1 MENNILI
8 YTTKDGNIDVK
19 LEQETVWLNVEEIA
33 KLFNRDRTTI
43 LRHIKHIFEEN
54 ELDKDSTCAFFA
66 QVQKE
71 GSRDIKRQIP
81 YYNLDVILSVGYRVS
96 SQVATQFR
104 RWATNVLHKYIIDG
118 YVLNERLLKEKV
130 EKLNLLQNA
139 FNLLNR
145 SITNQA
151 ENLDEAQ
158 QISKLMSDFSVGL
171 NLLDDFDN
179 QRLDNKGN
187 TKKEAVYISVDEF
200 LDVIQKMKTE
210 FTSEIF
216 GNPKDDS
223 FSSSVNQIYQTFD
236 GKDCYPSIEEKAVNL
251 LYFIVKNHSFSDGN
265 KRIGANCFLYFLKK
279 NNLLYKADKPI
290 IDNATLAT
298 ITLLIAES
306 KPEEKET
313 VKQIAISILN
323 RV

>member
-19 LEQETVWLNVEEIA
+19 LEQETVWLNVEKIA
-33 KLFNRDRTTI
+33 ELYGKDRSNI
-43 LRHIKHIFEEN
+43 QRHIKHIYEEE

-71 GSRDIKRQIP
+71 GSRNITRQIP

-96 SQVATQFR
+96 SKTATQFR
-104 RWATNVLHKYIIDG
+104 KWATSVLHKYIVDG
-118 YVLNERLLKEKV
+118 YTLNERLLKEKV
-130 EKLNLLQNA
+130 EKLSLLQNA

-279 NNLLYKADKPI
+279 NNLLYKANKPI

>member
-19 LEQETVWLNVEEIA
+19 LEQETVWLNVEKIA
-33 KLFNRDRTTI
+33 ELYGKDRSNI
-43 LRHIKHIFEEN
+43 QRHIKHIYEED

-71 GSRDIKRQIP
+71 GSRNITRQIP

-96 SQVATQFR
+96 SKTATQFR
-104 RWATNVLHKYIIDG
+104 KWATSVLHKYIVDG
-118 YVLNERLLKEKV
+118 YTLNERLLKEKV
-130 EKLNLLQNA
+130 EKLSLLQNA

-187 TKKEAVYISVDEF
+187 TKKEAVYISVSEF

>member
-19 LEQETVWLNVEEIA
+19 LEQETVWLTQKQMS
-33 KLFNRDRTTI
+33 KLFDTTPQNI
-43 LRHIKHIFEEN
+43 TIHIQNIYKEQ
-54 ELDKDSTCAFFA
+54 ELSKDSTCKDFL
-66 QVQKE
+66 QVQTE
-71 GSRDIKRQIP
+71 GKRQISRSMTF
-81 YYNLDVILSVGYRVS
+81 YNLDMIISVGYRVNS
-96 SQVATQFR
+96 KQGIQFR
-104 RWATNVLHKYIIDG
+104 KWATSKLKEYLVQG
-118 YVLNERLLKEKV
+118 YTLNERLLKEKV
-130 EKLNLLQNA
+130 EKLSLLQNA

-200 LDVIQKMKTE
+200 LDVIQKIKTE

>member
-19 LEQETVWLNVEEIA
+19 LEQETVWLTQKQMS
-33 KLFNRDRTTI
+33 KLFDTTPQNI
-43 LRHIKHIFEEN
+43 TIHIQNIYKEQ
-54 ELDKDSTCAFFA
+54 ELSKDSTCKDFL
-66 QVQKE
+66 QVQTE
-71 GSRDIKRQIP
+71 GKRQISRSMTF
-81 YYNLDVILSVGYRVS
+81 YNLDMIISVGYRVNS
-96 SQVATQFR
+96 KQGIQFR
-104 RWATNVLHKYIIDG
+104 KWATKRLKEYLVQG
-118 YVLNERLLKEKV
+118 YTLNERLLKEKV

-187 TKKEAVYISVDEF
+187 TKKEAVYISVSEF

-313 VKQIAISILN
+313 VKQIVISILN

>member
-1 MENNILI
+1 MENNIVI

-19 LEQETVWLNVEEIA
+19 LEQETVWLTQKQMS
-33 KLFNRDRTTI
+33 KLFDTTPQNI
-43 LRHIKHIFEEN
+43 TIHIQNIYKEQ
-54 ELDKDSTCAFFA
+54 ELSKDSTCKDFL
-66 QVQKE
+66 QVQTE
-71 GSRDIKRQIP
+71 GKRQISRSMTF
-81 YYNLDVILSVGYRVS
+81 YNLDMIISVGYRVNS
-96 SQVATQFR
+96 KQGIQFR
-104 RWATNVLHKYIIDG
+104 KWATSKLKEYLVQG
-118 YVLNERLLKEKV
+118 YTLNERLLKEKV

-223 FSSSVNQIYQTFD
+223 FSSSVNQVYQTFD

>member
-43 LRHIKHIFEEN
+43 LRHIKHIFEGN

-118 YVLNERLLKEKV
+118 YVLNERLLKEKI

-187 TKKEAVYISVDEF
+187 TKKDAVYISVAEF

-265 KRIGANCFLYFLKK
+265 KRIGANCFLYFLEK
-279 NNLLYKADKPI
+279 NNLLYKNNKPI

>member
-19 LEQETVWLNVEEIA
+19 LEQETVWLTQKQMS
-33 KLFNRDRTTI
+33 KLFDTTPQNI
-43 LRHIKHIFEEN
+43 TIHIQNIYKEQ
-54 ELDKDSTCAFFA
+54 ELSKDSTCKDFL
-66 QVQKE
+66 QVQTE
-71 GSRDIKRQIP
+71 GKRQISRSMTF
-81 YYNLDVILSVGYRVS
+81 YNLDMIISVGYRVNS
-96 SQVATQFR
+96 KQGVQFR
-104 RWATNVLHKYIIDG
+104 RWATSKLKEYLVQG
-118 YVLNERLLKEKV
+118 YTLNERLLKEKV
-130 EKLNLLQNA
+130 EKLSLLQNA

-187 TKKEAVYISVDEF
+187 TKKEAVYISVSEF

-265 KRIGANCFLYFLKK
+265 KRIGANCFLYFLEK
-279 NNLLYKADKPI
+279 NNLLYKNNKPI

>member
-1 MENNILI
+1 M
-8 YTTKDGNIDVK
+8 TH
-19 LEQETVWLNVEEIA
+19 
-33 KLFNRDRTTI
+33 LFHKNKSTI
-43 LRHIKHIFEEN
+43 SRHIKNIFTEK
-54 ELDKDSTCAFFA
+54 ELARKSTVAKFA
-66 QVQKE
+66 TVQTE
-71 GSRDIKRQIP
+71 GNRQIERNLE
-81 YYNLDVILSVGYRVS
+81 YYNLDMIISVGYRVKS
-96 SQVATQFR
+96 KQGIQFR
-104 RWATNVLHKYIIDG
+104 KWATSKLKEYLVQG
-118 YVLNERLLKEKV
+118 YTLNERLLKEKV
-130 EKLNLLQNA
+130 EKLSLLQNA

>member
-19 LEQETVWLNVEEIA
+19 LEQETVWLTQKQMS
-33 KLFNRDRTTI
+33 KLFDTTPQNI
-43 LRHIKHIFEEN
+43 TIHIQNIYKEQ
-54 ELDKDSTCAFFA
+54 ELSKDSTCKDFL
-66 QVQKE
+66 QVQTE
-71 GSRDIKRQIP
+71 GKRQISRSMTF
-81 YYNLDVILSVGYRVS
+81 YNLDMIISVGYRVNS
-96 SQVATQFR
+96 KQGIQFR
-104 RWATNVLHKYIIDG
+104 KWATSKLKEYLVQG
-118 YVLNERLLKEKV
+118 YTLNERLLKEKV

>member
-19 LEQETVWLNVEEIA
+19 LEQETVWLNVEKIA
-33 KLFNRDRTTI
+33 ELYGKDRSNI
-43 LRHIKHIFEEN
+43 QRHIKHIYEED

-71 GSRDIKRQIP
+71 GSRNITRQIP

-96 SQVATQFR
+96 SKTATQFR
-104 RWATNVLHKYIIDG
+104 KWATSVLHKYIVDG
-118 YVLNERLLKEKV
+118 YTLNERLLKEKV
-130 EKLNLLQNA
+130 EKLSLLQNA

-265 KRIGANCFLYFLKK
+265 KRIGANCFLYFLEK
-279 NNLLYKADKPI
+279 NNLLYKNNKPI

>member
-19 LEQETVWLNVEEIA
+19 LEQETVWLTQKQMS
-33 KLFNRDRTTI
+33 KLFDTTPQNI
-43 LRHIKHIFEEN
+43 TIHIQNIYKEQ
-54 ELDKDSTCAFFA
+54 ELSKDSTCKDFL
-66 QVQKE
+66 QVQTE
-71 GSRDIKRQIP
+71 GKRQISRSMTF
-81 YYNLDVILSVGYRVS
+81 YNLDMIISVGYRVNS
-96 SQVATQFR
+96 KQGIQFR
-104 RWATNVLHKYIIDG
+104 KWATSKLKEYLVQG
-118 YVLNERLLKEKV
+118 YTLNERLLKEKV

-200 LDVIQKMKTE
+200 LDVIQKMKSE

>member
-19 LEQETVWLNVEEIA
+19 LEQKTVWLTQKQMS
-33 KLFNRDRTTI
+33 KLFDTTPQNI
-43 LRHIKHIFEEN
+43 TIHIQNIYKEQ
-54 ELDKDSTCAFFA
+54 ELSKDSTCKDFL
-66 QVQKE
+66 QVQTE
-71 GSRDIKRQIP
+71 GKRQISRSMTF
-81 YYNLDVILSVGYRVS
+81 YNLDMIISVGYRVNS
-96 SQVATQFR
+96 KQGIQFR
-104 RWATNVLHKYIIDG
+104 KWATSKLKEYLVQG
-118 YVLNERLLKEKV
+118 YTLNERLLKEKV
-130 EKLNLLQNA
+130 EKLSLLQNA

>member
-19 LEQETVWLNVEEIA
+19 LEQETVWLNVEKIA
-33 KLFNRDRTTI
+33 ELYGKDRSNI
-43 LRHIKHIFEEN
+43 QRHIKHIYEED

-71 GSRDIKRQIP
+71 GSRNITRQIP

-96 SQVATQFR
+96 SKTATQFR
-104 RWATNVLHKYIIDG
+104 KWATSVLHKYIVDG
-118 YVLNERLLKEKV
+118 YTLNERLLKEKV
-130 EKLNLLQNA
+130 EKLSLLQNA

>member
-19 LEQETVWLNVEEIA
+19 LEQETVWLTQEQMSL
-33 KLFNRDRTTI
+33 LFDKSKSSI
-43 LRHIKHIFEEN
+43 SEHIKNIFDDC
-54 ELDKDSTCAFFA
+54 ELDKDSTVRKFRT
-66 QVQKE
+66 VQTE
-71 GSRDIKRQIP
+71 GKRQVERNLD
-81 YYNLDVILSVGYRVS
+81 YYNLDMIISVGYRVKS
-96 SQVATQFR
+96 KQGIQFR
-104 RWATNVLHKYIIDG
+104 QWATKRLKEYLVQG
-118 YVLNERLLKEKV
+118 YTLNERLLKEKV
-130 EKLNLLQNA
+130 EKLTLLQNA
-139 FNLLNR
+139 FSLLNR

>member
-19 LEQETVWLNVEEIA
+19 LEQETVWLTQKQMS
-33 KLFNRDRTTI
+33 KLFDTTPQNI
-43 LRHIKHIFEEN
+43 TIHIQNIYKEQ
-54 ELDKDSTCAFFA
+54 ELSKDSTCKDFL
-66 QVQKE
+66 QVQTE
-71 GSRDIKRQIP
+71 GKRQISRSMTF
-81 YYNLDVILSVGYRVS
+81 YNLDMIISVGYRVNS
-96 SQVATQFR
+96 KQGIQFR
-104 RWATNVLHKYIIDG
+104 RWATSKLKEYLVQG
-118 YVLNERLLKEKV
+118 YTLNERLLKEKV
-130 EKLNLLQNA
+130 EKLSLLQNA

-145 SITNQA
+145 SITNQV

>member
-1 MENNILI
+1 M
-8 YTTKDGNIDVK
+8 
-19 LEQETVWLNVEEIA
+19 
-33 KLFNRDRTTI
+33 
-43 LRHIKHIFEEN
+43 
-54 ELDKDSTCAFFA
+54 
-66 QVQKE
+66 
-71 GSRDIKRQIP
+71 
-81 YYNLDVILSVGYRVS
+81 S
-96 SQVATQFR
+96 SKTATQFR
-104 RWATNVLHKYIIDG
+104 KWATSVLHKYIVDG
-118 YVLNERLLKEKV
+118 YTLNERLLKEKV

-139 FNLLNR
+139 FSLLNR

-306 KPEEKET
+306 KSEEKET

-323 RV
+323 RT

>member
-19 LEQETVWLNVEEIA
+19 LEQETVWLDVEKIA
-33 KLFNRDRTTI
+33 ELYEKDRSNI
-43 LRHIKHIFEEN
+43 QRHIKHIYEEE

-71 GSRDIKRQIP
+71 GSRNITRQIP
-81 YYNLDVILSVGYRVS
+81 YYNLDLILSVGYRVS
-96 SQVATQFR
+96 SKTATQFR
-104 RWATNVLHKYIIDG
+104 KWATSVLHKYIVDG
-118 YVLNERLLKEKV
+118 YTLNERLLKEKV

-139 FNLLNR
+139 FSLLNR

-187 TKKEAVYISVDEF
+187 TKKEAIYISVDEF

-279 NNLLYKADKPI
+279 NNLLYKDDKPI

>member
-19 LEQETVWLNVEEIA
+19 LEQETVWLNVEKIA
-33 KLFNRDRTTI
+33 ELYGKDRSNI
-43 LRHIKHIFEEN
+43 QRHIKHIYEEE

-71 GSRDIKRQIP
+71 GSRNITRQIP

-96 SQVATQFR
+96 SKTATQFR
-104 RWATNVLHKYIIDG
+104 KWATSVLHKYIVDG
-118 YVLNERLLKEKV
+118 YTLNERLLKEKV
-130 EKLNLLQNA
+130 EKLSLLQNA

-187 TKKEAVYISVDEF
+187 TKKEVVYISVDEF

-223 FSSSVNQIYQTFD
+223 FSSSVNQIYQTFNS
-236 GKDCYPSIEEKAVNL
+236 KDCYPSIEEKAVNL

>member
-19 LEQETVWLNVEEIA
+19 LEQETVWLTRKQMS
-33 KLFNRDRTTI
+33 KLFDTTPQNI
-43 LRHIKHIFEEN
+43 TIHIQNIYKEQ
-54 ELDKDSTCAFFA
+54 ELSKDSTCKDFL
-66 QVQKE
+66 QVQTE
-71 GSRDIKRQIP
+71 GKRQISRSMTF
-81 YYNLDVILSVGYRVS
+81 YNLDMIISVGYRVNS
-96 SQVATQFR
+96 KQGVQFR
-104 RWATNVLHKYIIDG
+104 KWATSKLKEYLVQG
-118 YVLNERLLKEKV
+118 YTLNERLLKEKV
-130 EKLNLLQNA
+130 EKLSLLQNA

-279 NNLLYKADKPI
+279 NNILYKADKPI

>member
-19 LEQETVWLNVEEIA
+19 LEQETVWLTQKQMS
-33 KLFNRDRTTI
+33 KLFDTTPQNI
-43 LRHIKHIFEEN
+43 TIHIQNIYKEQ
-54 ELDKDSTCAFFA
+54 ELSKDSTCKDFL
-66 QVQKE
+66 QVQTE
-71 GSRDIKRQIP
+71 GKRQISRSMTF
-81 YYNLDVILSVGYRVS
+81 YNLDMIISVGYRVNS
-96 SQVATQFR
+96 KQGIQFR
-104 RWATNVLHKYIIDG
+104 KWATSKLKEYLVQG
-118 YVLNERLLKEKV
+118 YTLNERLLKEKV
-130 EKLNLLQNA
+130 EKLSLLQNA

>member
-19 LEQETVWLNVEEIA
+19 LEQETVWLTQKQMS
-33 KLFNRDRTTI
+33 KLFDTTPQNI
-43 LRHIKHIFEEN
+43 TIHIQNIYKEQ
-54 ELDKDSTCAFFA
+54 ELSKDSTCKDFL
-66 QVQKE
+66 QVQTE
-71 GSRDIKRQIP
+71 GKRQISRSMTF
-81 YYNLDVILSVGYRVS
+81 YNLDMIISVGYRVNS
-96 SQVATQFR
+96 KQGIQFR
-104 RWATNVLHKYIIDG
+104 KWATSKLKEYLVQG
-118 YVLNERLLKEKV
+118 YTLNERLLKEKV

-139 FNLLNR
+139 FSLLNR

-187 TKKEAVYISVDEF
+187 TKKEAIYISVDEF
-200 LDVIQKMKTE
+200 LDVIQKMKNE

-279 NNLLYKADKPI
+279 NNLLYKRDKPI

-306 KPEEKET
+306 KPDEKET

>member
-1 MENNILI
+1 MVNNILI

-19 LEQETVWLNVEEIA
+19 LKQETVWLNVEKIA
-33 KLFNRDRTTI
+33 ELYEKDRSNI
-43 LRHIKHIFEEN
+43 QRHIKHIYEEE

-71 GSRDIKRQIP
+71 GSRNITRQIP

-96 SQVATQFR
+96 SKTATQFR
-104 RWATNVLHKYIIDG
+104 KWATSVLHKYIVDG
-118 YVLNERLLKEKV
+118 YTLNERLLKEKV
-130 EKLNLLQNA
+130 EKLSLLQNA

-187 TKKEAVYISVDEF
+187 TKKEAVYISVSEF

>member
-19 LEQETVWLNVEEIA
+19 LEQETVWLTQKQMS
-33 KLFNRDRTTI
+33 KLFDTTPQNI
-43 LRHIKHIFEEN
+43 TIHIQNIYKEQ
-54 ELDKDSTCAFFA
+54 ELSKDSTCKDFL
-66 QVQKE
+66 QVQTE
-71 GSRDIKRQIP
+71 GKRQISRSMTF
-81 YYNLDVILSVGYRVS
+81 YNLDMIISVGYRVNS
-96 SQVATQFR
+96 KQGVQFR
-104 RWATNVLHKYIIDG
+104 RWATSKLKEYLVQG
-118 YVLNERLLKEKV
+118 YTLNERLLKEKV
-130 EKLNLLQNA
+130 EKLSLLQNA

>member
-19 LEQETVWLNVEEIA
+19 LEQETVWLNVEKIA
-33 KLFNRDRTTI
+33 ELYGKDRSNI
-43 LRHIKHIFEEN
+43 QRHIKHIYEED

-71 GSRDIKRQIP
+71 GSRNITRQIP

-96 SQVATQFR
+96 SKTATQFR
-104 RWATNVLHKYIIDG
+104 KWATSVLHKYIVDG
-118 YVLNERLLKEKV
+118 YTLNERLLKEKV
-130 EKLNLLQNA
+130 EKLSLLQNA

-236 GKDCYPSIEEKAVNL
+236 GRDCYPSIEEKAVNL

>member
-19 LEQETVWLNVEEIA
+19 LEQETVWLTQEQMSL
-33 KLFNRDRTTI
+33 LFDKSKSSI
-43 LRHIKHIFEEN
+43 SEHIKNIFDDN
-54 ELDKDSTCAFFA
+54 ELDKDSTVRKFRT
-66 QVQKE
+66 VQTE
-71 GSRDIKRQIP
+71 GKRQVERNLE
-81 YYNLDVILSVGYRVS
+81 YYNLDMIISVGYRVKS
-96 SQVATQFR
+96 KQGIKFR
-104 RWATNVLHKYIIDG
+104 QWATKHLKEYLVQG

-187 TKKEAVYISVDEF
+187 TKKDAVYISVAEF
-200 LDVIQKMKTE
+200 LDVIQKMKIE

-265 KRIGANCFLYFLKK
+265 KRIGANCFLYFLGK
-279 NNLLYKADKPI
+279 NNLLYKNNKPI

-306 KPEEKET
+306 KSEEKET

>member
-19 LEQETVWLNVEEIA
+19 LEQETVWLTQEQMSL
-33 KLFNRDRTTI
+33 LFDKSKSSI
-43 LRHIKHIFEEN
+43 SEHIKNIFDDC
-54 ELDKDSTCAFFA
+54 ELDKDSTVRKFRT
-66 QVQKE
+66 VQTE
-71 GSRDIKRQIP
+71 GKRQVERNLD
-81 YYNLDVILSVGYRVS
+81 YYNLDMIISVGYRVKS
-96 SQVATQFR
+96 KQGIQFR
-104 RWATNVLHKYIIDG
+104 QWATKRLKEYLVQG
-118 YVLNERLLKEKV
+118 YTLNERLLKEKV

-139 FNLLNR
+139 FSLLNR
-145 SITNQA
+145 SIANQA

-158 QISKLMSDFSVGL
+158 QISKLMNDFSVGL

-200 LDVIQKMKTE
+200 LDVIQKMKSE
-210 FTSEIF
+210 FISEIF

-306 KPEEKET
+306 KPEEKEI